1 MFLDFLKKT
10 FCRKK
15 TPDKSKAKPK
25 EKRKRGKHS
34 RVRRQIQAEVKDVLM
49 SLQTNAEHICDYPDD
64 TSLYKCSICRWP
76 GRQASK
82 ILLNEHGISC
92 KRVKPPPKANG
103 EYRDKILYVN
113 KKRNK

>member
-1 MFLDFLKKT
+1 MFLDFLKKA

-15 TPDKSKAKPK
+15 TPDKPK

-34 RVRRQIQAEVKDVLM
+34 RSRRQIQSEIKDVLM
-49 SLQTNAEHICDYPDD
+49 SLSTNAEHLGDYPDD
-64 TSLYKCSICRWP
+64 TSLYKCAVCRWP
-76 GRQASK
+76 GRQAMK

-92 KRVKPPPKANG
+92 NREKPKPKVNG
-103 EYRDKILYVN
+103 EYRDKILLVK